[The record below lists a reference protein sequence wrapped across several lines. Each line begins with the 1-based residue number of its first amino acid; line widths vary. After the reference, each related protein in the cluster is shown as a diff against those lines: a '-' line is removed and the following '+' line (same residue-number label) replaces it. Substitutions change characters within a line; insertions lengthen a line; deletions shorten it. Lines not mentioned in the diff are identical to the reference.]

1 MFNICL
7 DNLPIEGDSRIT
19 VFPHYRLQVV
29 YLKPELIGAFETF
42 EITCEFLM
50 YSYWDQGELEAVH
63 ITCSDRKPQKV
74 VQIPRVSHVWEFNR
88 RNPDIG
94 FIVVDGR
101 HVGYFLRKK
110 EALALEKMVLEQ
122 ARRNSI
128 SYSNGKTYG
137 NGQVVCLI

>member
-1 MFNICL
+1 M
-7 DNLPIEGDSRIT
+7 
-19 VFPHYRLQVV
+19 FPHYTLQVV
-29 YLKPELIGAFETF
+29 YLNPELIGAFETF
-42 EITCEFLM
+42 EMTCEFL
-50 YSYWDQGELEAVH
+50 
-63 ITCSDRKPQKV
+63 ISDHKPQKV